1 MNRVVPQGEAIGR
14 RLLGGGAPCLLESP
28 DLVRSCQPHAIRLIL
43 LSSRHASNQGSFP
56 PQWLCCPP
64 SDIGTMRPAD
74 CLPRSPLKADRE
86 ARPLT
91 RLAHP
96 CGFVCGADVPR
107 PLPGARGSTAVW
119 SGWFITSSPHAF
131 TQDEGSALS
140 DATCSNC
147 SMIGANSMGSVATR
161 HCW

>member
-14 RLLGGGAPCLLESP
+14 RLPGGGAPCLLESP

-91 RLAHP
+91 RLALP

-107 PLPGARGSTAVW
+107 PLPGARGIDRRTERLV
-119 SGWFITSSPHAF
+119 ITSSPHASPRTRVQLLRHDVF
-131 TQDEGSALS
+131 ELFNDQG
-140 DATCSNC
+140 
-147 SMIGANSMGSVATR
+147 NSMGSVATR

>member
-74 CLPRSPLKADRE
+74 CLPRSP
-86 ARPLT
+86 
-91 RLAHP
+91 
-96 CGFVCGADVPR
+96 
-107 PLPGARGSTAVW
+107 
-119 SGWFITSSPHAF
+119 
-131 TQDEGSALS
+131 
-140 DATCSNC
+140 
-147 SMIGANSMGSVATR
+147 
-161 HCW
+161 